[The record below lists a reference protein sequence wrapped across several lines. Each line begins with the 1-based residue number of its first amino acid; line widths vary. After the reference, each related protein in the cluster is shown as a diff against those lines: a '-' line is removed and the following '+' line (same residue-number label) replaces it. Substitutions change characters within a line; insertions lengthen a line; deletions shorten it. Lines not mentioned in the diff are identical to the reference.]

1 VIVLTDDNFD
11 AVIEKYQPLLVEFY
25 ATWCVH
31 CKKLAPI
38 YADAAEVLSK
48 MNPPQH
54 LAKVDVNENP

>member
-1 VIVLTDDNFD
+1 MQLGGKQELIV
-11 AVIEKYQPLLVEFY
+11 FY
-25 ATWCVH
+25 VCDSVH